1 MAVTPGIPQDRPAAT
16 LHQPGFRNDQPCP
29 RRQVH
34 RGRFDAYDIDIVFDT
49 RELRET
55 MLI

>member
-1 MAVTPGIPQDRPAAT
+1 MAVAPGIPQDRPAAT

-49 RELRET
+49 R
-55 MLI
+55 